1 MNRYLRYL
9 HPSIPL
15 SMRLPLLQVRL
26 STETQSFSTSA
37 LVDSGATCSFLPTD
51 LAEILGLQLDPAS
64 SHTAVGAGGEF
75 RTVEFQVTIEL
86 TKGGRVFAKFKKWP
100 VLVPINREAIPY
112 MVLGRDSVFRR
123 FDVTFRELIQRTIL
137 RLPKKA
143 AEKSRF
149 ERRY

>member
-1 MNRYLRYL
+1 
-9 HPSIPL
+9 
-15 SMRLPLLQVRL
+15 
-26 STETQSFSTSA
+26 
-37 LVDSGATCSFLPTD
+37 
-51 LAEILGLQLDPAS
+51 
-64 SHTAVGAGGEF
+64 
-75 RTVEFQVTIEL
+75 
-86 TKGGRVFAKFKKWP
+86 
-100 VLVPINREAIPY
+100 